1 MNSSADD
8 PLFGSIPERI
18 TLAHAPIVYVIAQVQ
33 FPLIMRIREDSFIVE
48 FQDRIRKIY
57 PFVERVEAVP
67 ITLPG
72 STPDTGGTEVHWNF
86 SSVDKKWRVVL
97 ATSTISLETKD
108 YHGHTDFIERF
119 GFILSALADTVQPV
133 VMTRIGYRYIN
144 RLQDPADLLDIQRL
158 VRENLVGLADA
169 KIRDNVVQSVA
180 QSTCRTKEGE
190 LVVHWGILPPNTAM
204 SDLMDRTDTNS
215 WVLDIDAFERYEQA
229 NDFVVEQALTALNY
243 LSDRAYAFFRWAIT
257 EEFLKRFGG

>member
-1 MNSSADD
+1 MNNSADD
-8 PLFGSIPERI
+8 PLFGIIPERM
-18 TLAHAPIVYVIAQVQ
+18 TLAHAPIAYVIAQVQ
-33 FPLIMRIREDSFIVE
+33 FPPIMRIRDDSFIVE
-48 FQDRIRKIY
+48 FQDRIRKVY

-67 ITLPG
+67 INLPG
-72 STPDTGGTEVHWNF
+72 SAPETGGIEVHWNF
-86 SSVDKKWRVVL
+86 SSVDKRWRVVL
-97 ATSTISLETKD
+97 AANAISLETKD

-119 GFILSALADTVQPV
+119 GFILSALADTVQPT

-144 RLQDPADLLDIQRL
+144 RLQDPADLSDIQLL

-180 QSTCRTKEGE
+180 QSTCRTKEGAI
-190 LVVHWGILPPNTAM
+190 VVHWGILPPNTSM
-204 SDLMDRTDTNS
+204 SDLMDRTDTNT
-215 WVLDIDAFERYEQA
+215 WILDIDAFTQYEQA
-229 NDFVVEQALTALNY
+229 NDFIVEKALTALNY